1 MVCFV
6 ASALLPVA
14 RRGTIYSG
22 MAHSSYWY
30 ITLVEGLAG
39 DLVDRLNSGP
49 RPPDGF
55 NLWPALLSGG
65 ASPRTEV
72 VHQVSNEHYN
82 ALTGE
87 SFINGTVVSKG
98 NGDGCLGMAIRM
110 GEMKL
115 IVGNPGQNNVATYPT
130 PDASGKTYAF
140 GASGGIHEEGTG
152 HCRAPSGHTHGFNG
166 KGEWLFNLSA
176 DLSEVTNL
184 AALANPMALLQKLK
198 PS

>member
-1 MVCFV
+1 
-6 ASALLPVA
+6 
-14 RRGTIYSG
+14 
-22 MAHSSYWY
+22 
-30 ITLVEGLAG
+30 
-39 DLVDRLNSGP
+39 
-49 RPPDGF
+49 
-55 NLWPALLSGG
+55 
-65 ASPRTEV
+65 
-72 VHQVSNEHYN
+72 
-82 ALTGE
+82 
-87 SFINGTVVSKG
+87 
-98 NGDGCLGMAIRM
+98 MAIRM

-184 AALANPMALLQKLK
+184 AALPQYAGGTASVCRRHGEFAEHAPRVGLSMPAARPQYAAGTATSQNMRLEWA
-198 PS
+198 SV